1 MFLSV
6 KLNFSKYLMPLTIFI
21 LTSILLLPSPLK
33 FIVAGST
40 IMFLKDT
47 IWIKRAFLGSTLDRK
62 KLLWQQGGITCLTAG
77 WCLFCAF

>member
-47 IWIKRAFLGSTLDRK
+47 I
-62 KLLWQQGGITCLTAG
+62 
-77 WCLFCAF
+77 